1 MNYRE
6 KYTGSKED
14 FYFFLKDEILKLFKG
29 KLEIEGTRVLIP
41 NKEELDYQI
50 KLDSDGDYGDF
61 TIKVKWGEKPE
72 ETEEIDENTPG
83 NLDYEPFEF

>member
-72 ETEEIDENTPG
+72 ETEEIEENTHEKL
-83 NLDYEPFEF
+83 NDEPLEF